1 MRFETRRHGFRGAF
15 TLLELIVVM
24 GIIALLMGL
33 LLPAIQSARQSAD
46 RVERLNWKRQRLLD
60 EPPPRRIPYRV
71 LFIGNSHTV
80 NGTLDIPDAINELSR
95 QGRKAEI
102 MATCVVVGGQTLEGH
117 WKTGIAR
124 EVIRNGET
132 GQPGGGADWFDFV
145 VLQDQ
150 SQWPCALPSSYL
162 EYNEWFGLLCKEFN
176 AIPMVYQLFERTS
189 GFICP
194 QSNLTNASVDVVKA
208 IQGDEG
214 TGEISPVGEA
224 WNMAREKRPS
234 LELHLPDGNHAN
246 QAGGYLTACV
256 FYSVIHRSDPRGL
269 TPAII
274 TDKNKISIPA
284 DDASFLQDVAWEVS
298 EKWRKKVRAWFLN
311 GAGVR

>member
-1 MRFETRRHGFRGAF
+1 MRLELRQHASKRAF
-15 TLLELIVVM
+15 TLLEIIVVM
-24 GIIALLMGL
+24 GIIALLIGL
-33 LLPAIQSARQSAD
+33 MFPAIQSARQSAD
-46 RVERLNWKRQRLLD
+46 RVERLNWKRQRQLD
-60 EPPPRRIPYRV
+60 EPPPRRIPYRI

-80 NGTLDIPDAINELSR
+80 NGGLDIPDALAELSR

-102 MATCVVVGGQTLEGH
+102 RSTCVVVGGQTLEGH
-117 WKTGIAR
+117 WKTGLAR

-132 GQPGGGADWFDFV
+132 GQTGKGTDWFDFV

-150 SQWPCALPSSYL
+150 SQWPCALLSSYL
-162 EYNEWFGLLCKEFN
+162 EYNERFGMLGKEFN

-194 QSNLTNASVDVVKA
+194 QFNLTNASIDAVKA

-224 WNMAREKRPS
+224 WKIAREKRPS

-246 QAGGYLTACV
+246 EAGGYLTALV
-256 FYSVIHRSDPRGL
+256 FYSVIHRSDPKGLPSAIL
-269 TPAII
+269 TPN
-274 TDKNKISIPA
+274 NKISIAA
-284 DDASFLQDVAWEVS
+284 DDASFLQEVAWETS
-298 EKWRKKVRAWFLN
+298 EKWRKKTRAWFLN
-311 GAGVR
+311 GSGVP